1 MLKLVIGDKNI
12 SSWSLRP
19 WILLRHLEID
29 FEEINLLLYTEEFAA
44 EIHQYTPAGKVPV
57 LLLEGDVN
65 IWDSLAICEY
75 ASELAQGRG
84 WPTDPMARA
93 QARSISAEMHSGFR
107 AMRADWPMN
116 ATARLDVP
124 LTPQAEIEVMR
135 IDTMWQDC
143 RDRHAGNGPWLFGRY
158 SAADAMYAP
167 VVLRF
172 NTYHP
177 ALSPGSQSYLETAL
191 ADPHLQSW
199 IADAAREVEARKG

>member
-1 MLKLVIGDKNI
+1 MLKLVIGDKNL

-19 WILLRHLEID
+19 WMLLRHLEID

-44 EIHQYTPAGKVPV
+44 EIRQYSPAGKVPV
-57 LLLEGDVN
+57 LLLDGGVG

-75 ASELAQGRG
+75 ASEIAQGRG
-84 WPTDPMARA
+84 WPADPIARA
-93 QARSISAEMHSGFR
+93 RARSISAEMHSGFR
-107 AMRADWPMN
+107 AMRADWPMK

-135 IDTMWQDC
+135 IDMMWQDC

-172 NTYHP
+172 NTYRP
-177 ALSPGSQSYLETAL
+177 ALSPGSQGYLETAL
-191 ADPHLQSW
+191 ADPHLQAW
-199 IADAAREVEARKG
+199 ITDAAREVQARAG

>member
-44 EIHQYTPAGKVPV
+44 EIHQYSPAGKVPV
-57 LLLEGDVN
+57 LLLEGGVS

-84 WPTDPMARA
+84 WPADPIARA

-135 IDTMWQDC
+135 IDTVWQDC

-191 ADPHLQSW
+191 ADLHLQSW